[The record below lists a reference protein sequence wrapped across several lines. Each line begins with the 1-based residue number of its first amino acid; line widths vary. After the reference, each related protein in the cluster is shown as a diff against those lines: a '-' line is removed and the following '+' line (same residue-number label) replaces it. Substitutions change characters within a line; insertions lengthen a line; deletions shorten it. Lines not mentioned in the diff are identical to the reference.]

1 MTDPLCDTVGI
12 LTTDSVVQEEKPYPF
27 YEDMGFLQGDS
38 MLHPEVTVAPT
49 GFDGVLRPYQL
60 MQDEWVTL
68 LVLLCFAFLVLIQK
82 KIRTYVS
89 EQAREFFLP
98 SRNITK
104 KDKISTNSERL
115 IPWVMMLLICIM
127 GGLSV
132 YMYNQNRQIFFLGQ
146 MSPYQLIGLYTG
158 IWAAYF
164 LVKLLLSGF
173 LNWIFFDREKKLK
186 WRKSVFFLFT
196 VEALLFFPLI
206 IITIYLNLPPHIPL
220 QIAFI
225 LVIFIKILH
234 LYKTFLIFFPKFHG
248 TLHLI
253 VYFCTLE
260 IVPLMAVFMA
270 LIRVTDIVLVK

>member
-173 LNWIFFDREKKLK
+173 LNWIFFDREKKQK

>member
-89 EQAREFFLP
+89 EQARDFFLP

-146 MSPYQLIGLYTG
+146 MSPYQLIGLYTR

>member
-89 EQAREFFLP
+89 EQARDFFLP